1 MDAGMALRAL
11 SANNFL
17 SRFLFLAVVV
27 GVGGGGD
34 FFVEDERGVLDK
46 EFVAVDCLELLRDLL
61 VLGLDLDLLTRVLPS
76 LIIAPVIFC
85 DSLCLDLLRDRP
97 PDVDPDDDSI
107 RRTFLLVVV
116 LRFDCL
122 LDIISLARVDLTL
135 LLLDLV

>member
-17 SRFLFLAVVV
+17 SRFLFLAVVGV
-27 GVGGGGD
+27 GGGGGD
-34 FFVEDERGVLDK
+34 FFVEDERGGVLDGDLL
-46 EFVAVDCLELLRDLL
+46 AVDCFELLEDLL
-61 VLGLDLDLLTRVLPS
+61 VLDLGLDLDLLTRLSS

-97 PDVDPDDDSI
+97 TDVDPDDSI
-107 RRTFLLVVV
+107 RRTLLLVVV

-122 LDIISLARVDLTL
+122 LDIIS
-135 LLLDLV
+135 